1 METRYHH
8 DQPRLHK
15 AVEFGLLAFAII
27 WSVGIWWLVGGI
39 PGRHHA
45 KRPSAVIAQQQPIE
59 SPLNQPV
66 PIQTPSDQRA
76 DASDRMDDGIPDV
89 AEAIPVPQ
97 PPTNEDN
104 TDLLP
109 PAPKGPPETI
119 ILPGVYGVPDRAD
132 GDRELDSIR
141 VKPVPH
147 PVKRADRH
155 RKRHAHSH
163 RHGHGPSAPLRHRH
177 CRG

>member
-8 DQPRLHK
+8 DRPAIHK
-15 AVEFGLLAFAII
+15 GVELGLLALATA
-27 WSVGIWWLVGGI
+27 WAVGIWALVGWVAH
-39 PGRHHA
+39 PHHQV
-45 KRPSAVIAQQQPIE
+45 KRPQAQIVAPIE
-59 SPLNQPV
+59 SPLNQPA
-66 PIQTPSDQRA
+66 PIVKPSQQL
-76 DASDRMDDGIPDV
+76 DDGIPDV
-89 AEAIPVPQ
+89 TEAIPIPQ

-132 GDRELDSIR
+132 GDRELESIR
-141 VKPVPH
+141 VKPIHRPIE
-147 PVKRADRH
+147 RTRH
-155 RKRHAHSH
+155 YRKRYAHSH
-163 RHGHGPSAPLRHRH
+163 RHGHGPAAPIRHRH